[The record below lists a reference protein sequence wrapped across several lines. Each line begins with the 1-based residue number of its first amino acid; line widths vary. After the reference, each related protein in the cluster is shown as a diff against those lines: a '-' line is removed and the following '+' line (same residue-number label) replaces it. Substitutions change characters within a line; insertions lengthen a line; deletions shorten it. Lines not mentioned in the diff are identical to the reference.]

1 MARTGT
7 ESRICG
13 RSAVPLTFSARIA
26 AILSTVIGAALMV
39 GGCDSGSPTGSH
51 ATTLAPN
58 SVHDTALQFR
68 TNRAPVFAAGAEC
81 AAFTPQLY
89 TIADVPQGIRATT
102 MVPGNGCWVGGAQ
115 GNVVSVMTTAT
126 PFGKFWRRDY
136 PDDDGSGITATMVD
150 KDYAQS
156 FDRFLIDGRY
166 YAVRVGSRWAAGLD
180 SGTTKTACMLVVDT
194 GSPQPLLVNLTQ
206 QVTESDPTARTVS
219 QQCTAAETVARTI
232 LDEHDPG
239 GGSRVS

>member
-1 MARTGT
+1 MAKTGT
-7 ESRICG
+7 GSRERG
-13 RSAVPLTFSARIA
+13 SSATCPAFSPRILA
-26 AILSTVIGAALMV
+26 PALIAIGTVLAV
-39 GGCDSGSPTGSH
+39 GGCGSSSPTGPR
-51 ATTLAPN
+51 TETLTPN
-58 SVHDTALQFR
+58 SLQDTALQFR

-81 AAFTPQLY
+81 AAFTPRLY
-89 TIADVPQGIRATT
+89 EIADVPQGIRATT
-102 MVPGNGCWVGGAQ
+102 MVPGHGCWAEGAQ

-166 YAVRVGSRWAAGLD
+166 YAVRVGSRWVAGLD

-206 QVTESDPTARTVS
+206 QVSKSDPAVRTVPR
-219 QQCTAAETVARTI
+219 QCTAAETVARTI